1 MTPHMKKPVL
11 NPSSGVVAL
20 STTLPMI

>member
-11 NPSSGVVAL
+11 NPSSGVLAL
-20 STTLPMI
+20 SITLPII